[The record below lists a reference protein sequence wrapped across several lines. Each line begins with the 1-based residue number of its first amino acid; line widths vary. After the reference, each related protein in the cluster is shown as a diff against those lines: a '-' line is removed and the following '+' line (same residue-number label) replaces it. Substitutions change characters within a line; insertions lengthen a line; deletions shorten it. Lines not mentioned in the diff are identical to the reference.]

1 MIKLWENGAPLFDE
15 TIGQE
20 EPSITPYL
28 IESDKPVGCVIVFPG
43 GAYLGR
49 AGHEGEP
56 IAKML
61 NDAGFHAFVL
71 NYRVAPYHYPVML
84 YDEQR
89 AIRYVRY
96 HAKEFNIDPEKIG
109 VLGFSAGGH
118 LAVMAMQ
125 QYDLGLSEGD
135 EIDRVSC
142 RPDAAVLCY
151 PVVSLLKEGHGH
163 MGSAGYLLGDQGHLA
178 KSLSG
183 EYNVKENDPP
193 VFIWHTS
200 DDEGVHVAN
209 SLNLGVAL
217 REKGIQ
223 FEMHIYPHGHH
234 GLGLAKSDPVV
245 SRWTRELC
253 DWLKRLG
260 F

>member
-1 MIKLWENGAPLFDE
+1 MFKLWENGAPLFDE
-15 TIGQE
+15 SIGQD
-20 EPSITPYL
+20 EPSLTPYF

-43 GAYLGR
+43 GAYMCR
-49 AGHEGEP
+49 ADHEGEP

-61 NDAGFHAFVL
+61 NAAGFNAFVL

-89 AIRYVRY
+89 AIRYVRH
-96 HAKEFNIDPEKIG
+96 HAKEFNINPDKIG

-125 QYDLGLSEGD
+125 QYDLGLDEGD

-151 PVVSLLKEGHGH
+151 PVVSLTAEGHGH
-163 MGSAGYLLGDQGHLA
+163 LGSAGFLLGEQGHLA
-178 KSLSG
+178 KKLSG
-183 EYNVKENDPP
+183 ENCVKENDPP
-193 VFIWHTS
+193 VFFWHTS
-200 DDEGVHVAN
+200 DDEAVHVAN
-209 SLNLGVAL
+209 SLNLGVQL
-217 REKGIQ
+217 REKNIP
-223 FEMHIYPHGHH
+223 FEMHIYPHGKH
-234 GLGLAKSDPVV
+234 GLGLATGDPVV
-245 SRWTRELC
+245 SRWAKEAC